1 MGSVPGSPAV
11 QLAQGARQ
19 IGLELSQASC
29 ARLLDY
35 VALLRRWN
43 RVHNLTTIDDASK
56 MLTHHLL
63 DSLSIAPFV
72 SGDRCLDIGS
82 GAGLPGMVMA
92 LAQPQQKWTLV
103 ESRAKKAS
111 FLREAKAR
119 CNAKN
124 VTVIAARVEDYRPPT
139 NFDTLASRAVST
151 LADLFKLTGHLH
163 HPQMRLITM
172 KGVYPKDELKALTP
186 SQQDMTQ
193 VFPVEV
199 PGLGARRHIVVMKE
213 ASEIQS

>member
-72 SGDRCLDIGS
+72 S
-82 GAGLPGMVMA
+82 
-92 LAQPQQKWTLV
+92 
-103 ESRAKKAS
+103 
-111 FLREAKAR
+111 
-119 CNAKN
+119 
-124 VTVIAARVEDYRPPT
+124 
-139 NFDTLASRAVST
+139 
-151 LADLFKLTGHLH
+151 
-163 HPQMRLITM
+163 
-172 KGVYPKDELKALTP
+172 
-186 SQQDMTQ
+186 
-193 VFPVEV
+193 
-199 PGLGARRHIVVMKE
+199 
-213 ASEIQS
+213 

>member
-1 MGSVPGSPAV
+1 MSGSPLV
-11 QLAQGARQ
+11 QLAQGATQ

-29 ARLLDY
+29 ERLLNY
-35 VALLRRWN
+35 AALLRRWN
-43 RVHNLTTIDDASK
+43 QVHNLTTIDEESK

-92 LAQPQQKWTLV
+92 LAQPEQQWTLV
-103 ESRAKKAS
+103 ESRGKKAS
-111 FLREAKAR
+111 FLREAKTR

-124 VTVIAARVEDYRPPT
+124 VTVIAARIEDYRPPT

-151 LADLFKLTGHLH
+151 LADLFKMTGHLH
-163 HPQMRLITM
+163 HPHMRLITM
-172 KGVYPKDELKALTP
+172 KGAYPRDELNTLTP
-186 SQQDMTQ
+186 RQRDMTQ

-199 PGLGARRHIVVMKE
+199 PGLGARRHIVVMAE
-213 ASEIQS
+213 VSENQS

>member
-1 MGSVPGSPAV
+1 MGGASGSPVV
-11 QLAQGARQ
+11 QLARGASQ

-29 ARLLDY
+29 EQLLDY
-35 VALLRRWN
+35 AALLRRWN
-43 RVHNLTTIDDASK
+43 QVHNLTTIDEASR

-72 SGDRCLDIGS
+72 SGDRCIDIGS
-82 GAGLPGMVMA
+82 GAGLPGMVLA
-92 LAQPQQKWTLV
+92 LAQPEQQWTLV
-103 ESRAKKAS
+103 ESRVKKAS
-111 FLREAKAR
+111 FLREAKTR

-124 VTVIAARVEDYRPPT
+124 VTVVAARIEDYRPPT

-151 LADLFKLTGHLH
+151 LADLFKMTVHLH

-172 KGVYPKDELKALTP
+172 KGVYPQDELNALTP
-186 SQQDMTQ
+186 SQQNMTQ

-199 PGLGARRHIVVMKE
+199 PGLGARRHIVVMAE
-213 ASEIQS
+213 DSENQS

>member
-1 MGSVPGSPAV
+1 MGRVPGSPV
-11 QLAQGARQ
+11 TQLAQGARQ

-29 ARLLDY
+29 ERLLDY
-35 VALLRRWN
+35 AALLRRWN
-43 RVHNLTTIDDASK
+43 QVHNLTTIDDTSK

-92 LAQPQQKWTLV
+92 LAQPQQQWTLV

-111 FLREAKAR
+111 FLREAKAQ

-151 LADLFKLTGHLH
+151 VADLISMTGHLH
-163 HPQMRLITM
+163 HPSLRLISM
-172 KGVYPKDELKALTP
+172 KGIYPEDELSALTP
-186 SQQDMTQ
+186 RQRERTE
-193 VFPVEV
+193 VFPVAV
-199 PGLGARRHIVVMKE
+199 PGLDAHRHIVVVTDVLEK
-213 ASEIQS
+213 QS

>member
-1 MGSVPGSPAV
+1 MGRVPGSPV
-11 QLAQGARQ
+11 TQLAQGARQ

-29 ARLLDY
+29 ERLLDY
-35 VALLRRWN
+35 ATLLRRWN
-43 RVHNLTTIDDASK
+43 QVHNLTTIDDTSK

-92 LAQPQQKWTLV
+92 LAQPQQQWTLV

-119 CNAKN
+119 ALLLSLSTTTFKSSMRSRRNAWN
-124 VTVIAARVEDYRPPT
+124 PNPWQPPWT
-139 NFDTLASRAVST
+139 RA
-151 LADLFKLTGHLH
+151 
-163 HPQMRLITM
+163 
-172 KGVYPKDELKALTP
+172 
-186 SQQDMTQ
+186 
-193 VFPVEV
+193 
-199 PGLGARRHIVVMKE
+199 
-213 ASEIQS
+213 

>member
-1 MGSVPGSPAV
+1 MGRVSGSPLV
-11 QLAQGARQ
+11 QLAQGAKQ

-29 ARLLDY
+29 ERLLDY
-35 VALLRRWN
+35 AALLRRWN
-43 RVHNLTTIDDASK
+43 QVHNLTTIDEESK

-92 LAQPQQKWTLV
+92 LAQPEQQWTLV
-103 ESRAKKAS
+103 ESRGKKAS
-111 FLREAKAR
+111 FLREAKTR

-124 VTVIAARVEDYRPPT
+124 VTVIAARIEDYRPPT

-151 LADLFKLTGHLH
+151 LADLFKMTGHLH

-172 KGVYPKDELKALTP
+172 KGAYPRDELNTLTP
-186 SQQDMTQ
+186 RQQDMTQ

-199 PGLGARRHIVVMKE
+199 PGLGARRHIVVMAE
-213 ASEIQS
+213 VSENQS